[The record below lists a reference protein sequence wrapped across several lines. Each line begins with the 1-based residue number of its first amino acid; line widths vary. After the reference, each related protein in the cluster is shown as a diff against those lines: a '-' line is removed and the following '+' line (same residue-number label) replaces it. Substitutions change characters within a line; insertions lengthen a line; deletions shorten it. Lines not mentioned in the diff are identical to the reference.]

1 MTLDEK
7 DKIETPET
15 APETEATDTCAAPGP
30 AADPGCGCDCAG
42 ACADCAAPPEEPDP
56 VAVLAGALEASEKE
70 RVLFK
75 DQLLRA
81 RAEFDNY
88 RKRVARD
95 AEQLRRT
102 AAQDLLR
109 DLLAVAD
116 NLERALEHA
125 DASADGGVAEGVRM
139 VLRQMQDLMASR
151 GVAAIPARG
160 EAFDPNLH
168 EALAM
173 QPSDDCPAGT
183 VLVEFQKGYT
193 LDGAVLRP
201 AKVVVSSGPAEA
213 AEAPPAGPESAETQE
228 TNN

>member
-1 MTLDEK
+1 MVDEK
-7 DKIETPET
+7 DERDLPDNAPGDD
-15 APETEATDTCAAPGP
+15 APEAFPGG
-30 AADPGCGCDCAG
+30 DGCGCDCSG

-56 VAVLAGALEASEKE
+56 LDVLAGALAASEKE
-70 RVLFK
+70 RILYK

-125 DASADGGVAEGVRM
+125 GASDDGGVAEGVRM

-151 GVAAIPARG
+151 GVAAIPAAG

-213 AEAPPAGPESAETQE
+213 ADAPPAGEASAETQD

>member
-1 MTLDEK
+1 MVDER
-7 DKIETPET
+7 DERDERELPEDAPGED
-15 APETEATDTCAAPGP
+15 APEAVPGGE
-30 AADPGCGCDCAG
+30 GCGCDCSG

-70 RVLFK
+70 RVLYK

-125 DASADGGVAEGVRM
+125 GASDDGGVAEGVRM
-139 VLRQMQDLMASR
+139 VLRQMRDLMASR
-151 GVAAIPARG
+151 GVAAVPALG

-201 AKVVVSSGPAEA
+201 AKVVVSSGPPEA
-213 AEAPPAGPESAETQE
+213 ADTPPAGDAPAETPE

>member
-1 MTLDEK
+1 MVDERDERDERELLDE
-7 DKIETPET
+7 
-15 APETEATDTCAAPGP
+15 APGEDAP
-30 AADPGCGCDCAG
+30 GAVPGDGCGCDCSG
-42 ACADCAAPPEEPDP
+42 ACADCAAPAEEPDP
-56 VAVLAGALEASEKE
+56 LDVLAGALAASEKE
-70 RVLFK
+70 RILYK

-125 DASADGGVAEGVRM
+125 GASDDGGVAEGVRM

-151 GVAAIPARG
+151 GVAAIPAAG

-201 AKVVVSSGPAEA
+201 AKVVVSSGPEEA
-213 AEAPPAGPESAETQE
+213 ADAPPAGDASAGTQD